1 MKERF
6 NILALA
12 SFFTFVCG
20 NPAVASSPKTVETG
34 AGTRLQTNKPKIPV
48 SPESATEPKFVP
60 EVKPLTADELEK
72 LLKTRL
78 DGRLSFLFR
87 QFANMF
93 VVKSTIELGKT
104 VALATSSNLI
114 EYAELESVFPVS
126 YKPRLQE
133 LLDAIALQT
142 GAKWVYDPT
151 GNFIRSNSRLKKPIS
166 DIVVFEFSKV
176 ERKKPIQV
184 TLAKGWT
191 ATDRG
196 HWIMCV
202 PPTAPVGMD
211 IYELG
216 RYSCDDKVKTQ
227 ELFMQIPKDVALD
240 WARRVKPDA
249 SASELKAAKVGKYDA
264 LLFEATVKAKAGGDV
279 HWRHWVF
286 MAGDRCFLVLSTLF
300 PDQEQALLSDVEAMI
315 KSIQVTES
323 EGGDDS
329 KVNNIP

>member
-1 MKERF
+1 M
-6 NILALA
+6 
-12 SFFTFVCG
+12 
-20 NPAVASSPKTVETG
+20 
-34 AGTRLQTNKPKIPV
+34 
-48 SPESATEPKFVP
+48 
-60 EVKPLTADELEK
+60 TADELEK

-104 VALATSSNLI
+104 VALATTSNLI

-151 GNFIRSNSRLKKPIS
+151 GNFIRSTSRLKKPIS

-176 ERKKPIQV
+176 ERKRPIQV
-184 TLAKGWT
+184 ILAKGWT

-216 RYSCDDKVKTQ
+216 RYSCDDKAKIQ
-227 ELFMQIPKDVALD
+227 DLFMQIPKDVSLD

-249 SASELKAAKVGKYDA
+249 SASELKSAKVGRYDA
-264 LLFEATVKAKAGGDV
+264 LLFEATIKARTGGDV
-279 HWRHWVF
+279 HWRQWVF

-300 PDQEQALLSDVEAMI
+300 PDQEQALLPDVEAMI
-315 KSIQVTES
+315 RSIQVTES
-323 EGGDDS
+323 EGAAG
-329 KVNNIP
+329 I